1 MLQMCVQFIHA
12 APPLLYR
19 KNTQNTQSHPAITTT
34 SNVDTI
40 FFLKVICVWI
50 SGMIMHLL
58 HRHCY
63 GKDPFIFE

>member
-19 KNTQNTQSHPAITTT
+19 KNTQNTQPHPSITTT

-40 FFLKVICVWI
+40 FFPQ
-50 SGMIMHLL
+50 SDLL
-58 HRHCY
+58 LYKRHDY
-63 GKDPFIFE
+63 AFVT